1 MHNLATTADNTV
13 LAKIQYW
20 DLLRGELNVFSPKK
34 KKKVQESKIF
44 IYRYRKILRY
54 IFSERR
60 PRLKKKKTDLEKYV

>member
-34 KKKVQESKIF
+34 KKKF
-44 IYRYRKILRY
+44 
-54 IFSERR
+54 
-60 PRLKKKKTDLEKYV
+60 KKAKSSYTDIEKF